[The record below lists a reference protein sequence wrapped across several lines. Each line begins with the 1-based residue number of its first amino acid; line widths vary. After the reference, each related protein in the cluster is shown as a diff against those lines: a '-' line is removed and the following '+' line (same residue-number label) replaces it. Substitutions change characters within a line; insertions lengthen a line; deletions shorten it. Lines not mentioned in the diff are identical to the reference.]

1 MYYTLLYT
9 LMALMGRCLPL
20 PLLYWIARRTAEFRY
35 IIQKDTRKIVKE
47 NLRIVLDYKKTVTG
61 IPYTEKELDNLV
73 KNAFYNFG
81 VYLADFFFIPRWNK
95 EMVEKRVRIE
105 NIELLD
111 EYLQAG
117 NGVIALTGHIGNWEL
132 SGVVASILG
141 YKVTA
146 VAIPYINSSV
156 TDICKRIRNSRGLEV
171 ILTGENPKKLLKT
184 LKENRVLAVLGD
196 RVFTE
201 KGMRIKFLG
210 IDTVLPRGPAT
221 LSVRTNAP
229 LVAGFLV
236 REGSCYRFFFH
247 RIPSPS
253 SLTEEE
259 KIDFLVSQ
267 GAGILEKVI
276 MDYPDQWLNF
286 TPVRNFCHSSSG

>member
-1 MYYTLLYT
+1 M
-9 LMALMGRCLPL
+9 MAIMGRVFPL

-35 IIQKDTRKIVKE
+35 ILQKDTREIVKK
-47 NLRIVLDYKKTVTG
+47 NLRIVLDYRKEVRG
-61 IPYTEKELDNLV
+61 IGYTEVELNKLV
-73 KNAFYNFG
+73 KSAFYNFG
-81 VYLADFFFIPRWNK
+81 MYLAEFFYIPRWNK
-95 EMVEKRVRIE
+95 RLVKKKVRIE
-105 NIELLD
+105 NITFLD
-111 EYLQAG
+111 EYLSSG

-132 SGVVASILG
+132 SGVIASILG

-146 VAIPYINSSV
+146 VAIPYLNPTV
-156 TDICKRIRNSRGLEV
+156 TGICKRIRNSQGLEV
-171 ILTGENPKKLLKT
+171 ILTGESPKKLLKT

-201 KGMRIKFLG
+201 KGMRVKFLG

-236 REGSCYRFFFH
+236 REGQYYRFFFQK
-247 RIPSPS
+247 IPSPPA

-259 KIDFLVSQ
+259 KIDFLVSK
-267 GAGILEKVI
+267 GAEVMERVV

-286 TPVRNFCHSSSG
+286 TPLIHLQDSPSVTSQRF